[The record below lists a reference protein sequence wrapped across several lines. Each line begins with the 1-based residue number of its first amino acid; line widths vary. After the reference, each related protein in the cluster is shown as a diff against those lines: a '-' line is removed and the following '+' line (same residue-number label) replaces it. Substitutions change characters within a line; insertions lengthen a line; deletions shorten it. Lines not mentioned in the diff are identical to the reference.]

1 MLGLMRDNPICA
13 IGLATSMSSL
23 LKFIMVFGLGML
35 SSDIRSSFF
44 ISFQAYWR
52 GRNESTEQANFWR
65 IGIPSMVMFCAEG
78 WAFQVLTLIA
88 GLISVEDQAVQS
100 ICAVI
105 STTLFMFGAGFQEA
119 SSALI
124 GNMIGANRVGFA
136 WHYAQVLSALSIVL
150 TIVFLV
156 PLFIYMHEIAHVFTR
171 EPETK
176 KLLMQVLPVVFICF
190 FFDVV

>member
-1 MLGLMRDNPICA
+1 
-13 IGLATSMSSL
+13 
-23 LKFIMVFGLGML
+23 
-35 SSDIRSSFF
+35 
-44 ISFQAYWR
+44 
-52 GRNESTEQANFWR
+52 
-65 IGIPSMVMFCAEG
+65 
-78 WAFQVLTLIA
+78 
-88 GLISVEDQAVQS
+88 
-100 ICAVI
+100 
-105 STTLFMFGAGFQEA
+105 MFGAGFQEA